1 MALTDHF
8 GIWFIGSLV
17 FVALFTFVLLKRYA
31 FAPQSTASS
40 SKTSA
45 STTIKVFT
53 FIGWFLGFATIA
65 LLPLDIALADSKATP
80 NENHLNSMRLF
91 WRAFYWGTFTFA
103 YLVVPIMSYYEA
115 SGELEPKKRLIE
127 ALTMV
132 GTTYAI
138 YVIIG
143 AVFLTVLWF
152 RGTFSSGDFS
162 LTGFLMALGCVY
174 GLLQII
180 IFLGYGLVS
189 VPKSI
194 YC

>member
-1 MALTDHF
+1 MALTEHF
-8 GIWFIGSLV
+8 TIWFFGSLAI
-17 FVALFTFVLLKRYA
+17 VAIFCFLLLKRYA
-31 FAPQSTASS
+31 FAPESANAASA

-65 LLPLDIALADSKATP
+65 LLPLDIALADSKASP

-103 YLVVPIMSYYEA
+103 YLVVPIMSYYED

-127 ALTMV
+127 ALKMV
-132 GTTYAI
+132 GATYAI
-138 YVIIG
+138 YVVIG
-143 AVFLTVLWF
+143 VIFLLVLWF

-174 GLLQII
+174 GLL
-180 IFLGYGLVS
+180 
-189 VPKSI
+189 
-194 YC
+194 

>member
-1 MALTDHF
+1 MNTTSA
-8 GIWFIGSLV
+8 
-17 FVALFTFVLLKRYA
+17 
-31 FAPQSTASS
+31 
-40 SKTSA
+40 SKTTA

-65 LLPLDIALADSKATP
+65 LLPLDIALADSKATT
-80 NENHLNSMRLF
+80 NESHLYSLRVF
-91 WRAFYWGTFTFA
+91 WKAFYWATFTFA
-103 YLVVPIMSYYEA
+103 YLVVPIMSYYED

-127 ALTMV
+127 ALKMV
-132 GTTYAI
+132 GATYAV

-143 AVFLTVLWF
+143 AIFLTVLWF